1 MTAAL
6 IYGATGYIGR
16 LCARRATTAGLRPVL
31 AARNPASLAET
42 GRALKLPTR
51 AFALDDP
58 ASLEAS
64 LRDITVVL
72 NCAGPFSRTATPLI
86 DACVRTGVHYLDLAG
101 EVPEFQAAA
110 ARHEEA
116 LRAGVMVL
124 PGAGFGVVPTDCL
137 AAHLAKQLPD
147 ATRLELA
154 FQTVGGL
161 SRGTAATVARDLHH
175 SGFRRHDGE
184 LVPQRAAAQR
194 RRVDFGQG
202 PVTVATNPWRAD
214 LVTAAHSTGIPTI
227 DTYTALPGPLR
238 GLMRLAPTVPAL
250 FGSRPWRAAM
260 NTIIRRLPAGP
271 TDDQLAAG
279 ASHIWARVSAPDGR
293 AALATLHG
301 PDAYEFTAATAR
313 LLLHYVLSGQVSP
326 GFQTPAAAYG
336 ADLVL
341 DVDGVHRTDIPT
353 P

>member
-1 MTAAL
+1 M
-6 IYGATGYIGR
+6 
-16 LCARRATTAGLRPVL
+16 
-31 AARNPASLAET
+31 
-42 GRALKLPTR
+42 
-51 AFALDDP
+51 
-58 ASLEAS
+58 
-64 LRDITVVL
+64 
-72 NCAGPFSRTATPLI
+72 
-86 DACVRTGVHYLDLAG
+86 
-101 EVPEFQAAA
+101 
-110 ARHEEA
+110 
-116 LRAGVMVL
+116 
-124 PGAGFGVVPTDCL
+124 PTDCL

-154 FQTVGGL
+154 FQTIGGL

-260 NTIIRRLPAGP
+260 NATEKESNEYRDTFAIAPSGTHDSRTDRWCDARDSCRSSARGRR
-271 TDDQLAAG
+271 
-279 ASHIWARVSAPDGR
+279 IGR
-293 AALATLHG
+293 PCGIPRLGGWMVLGCFGFLHR
-301 PDAYEFTAATAR
+301 PCAK
-313 LLLHYVLSGQVSP
+313 SQ
-326 GFQTPAAAYG
+326 
-336 ADLVL
+336 
-341 DVDGVHRTDIPT
+341 DGVRHPGLRIPAHSRDHLL
-353 P
+353 PGKAWAWRLSDGGRE